1 MYLENED
8 EYSQV
13 LSDLGEREVVYSSH
27 RKKYRTV
34 HRIGQVEH
42 VTQVKDRQHPE
53 LDLDIFSCNC
63 L

>member
-13 LSDLGEREVVYSSH
+13 LSVLGEREVVYSSQ

-42 VTQVKDRQHPE
+42 VTQVKDR
-53 LDLDIFSCNC
+53 
-63 L
+63 